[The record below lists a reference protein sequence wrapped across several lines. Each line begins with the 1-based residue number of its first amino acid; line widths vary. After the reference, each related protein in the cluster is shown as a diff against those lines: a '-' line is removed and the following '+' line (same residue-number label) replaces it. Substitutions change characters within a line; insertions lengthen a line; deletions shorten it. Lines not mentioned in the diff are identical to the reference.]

1 MAPHPSPCS
10 NRRRPVARAVLT
22 AAAALSLCVANALAQ
37 QPPPTRKLP
46 PAPAA
51 QARIPAGTDSGTPGT
66 SDTLPL
72 GTPVPPSVS
81 ADRGD
86 LRLRSAGAR
95 AAARKS
101 KRPLESAS
109 AASAVAAGCAPG
121 PAGNPNGEAVALP
134 GSGFTGQSA
143 SPKTAASLDSRRP
156 VGRVAC

>member
-1 MAPHPSPCS
+1 MAPLPSHRS
-10 NRRRPVARAVLT
+10 NRRQSATRTVLAVAAT
-22 AAAALSLCVANALAQ
+22 LSLCLGNAMAQ
-37 QPPPTRKLP
+37 QPAPVRKLP
-46 PAPAA
+46 PSPSV
-51 QARIPAGTDSGTPGT
+51 QARIPAGVDTGTPGT

-95 AAARKS
+95 AAARKAKS
-101 KRPLESAS
+101 PLESAS
-109 AASAVAAGCAPG
+109 AASAVAAGCNPG

-143 SPKTAASLDSRRP
+143 SPKTAASLDRKRP